1 MPPSVVDQLFEF
13 CLPFAQSQLKKR
25 GGFSPFAA
33 ATKPDGTLSP
43 IAFYDEEENLNSE
56 TLTAKLAE
64 ILTTLAL
71 QNEITGSAICYNG
84 VVTVPGKENHT
95 AIIVAM
101 ERAPGVAATMAI
113 PYSKR
118 FLRGYKY
125 DPPFRMAADAKIF
138 SSPSSGAHQ

>member
-1 MPPSVVDQLFEF
+1 MPHSVLDQLFEF
-13 CLPFAQSQLKKR
+13 CLPFAQSQLKKC
-25 GGFSPFAA
+25 GEFSPFAA
-33 ATKPDGTLSP
+33 ATKPDGTLNP

-64 ILTTLAL
+64 ILTALAR

-84 VVTVPGKENHT
+84 IITVPGKENQT

-101 ERAPGVAATMAI
+101 ERATGVAATMAI
-113 PYSKR
+113 PYSKQ
-118 FLRGYKY
+118 FLSGYKY
-125 DPPFRMAADAKIF
+125 DPPFGMAADAKVF